1 MTTRFERLYEI
12 ACIYTDLVW
21 RDRYLLATH
30 FQLVGVKEIGLPPD
44 EMDVI
49 VLKRVME
56 KDIYDDFKRFA
67 HAYQAGKF
75 RSDTDWNHH

>member
-1 MTTRFERLYEI
+1 MTNFEKLYEI
-12 ACIYTDLVW
+12 ACIYTDLIW

-30 FQLVGVKEIGLPPD
+30 FDLVAIKEISLPPD

-56 KDIYDDFKRFA
+56 KDIYDDFKRLA
-67 HAYQAGKF
+67 HAYHAGKF
-75 RSDTDWNHH
+75 RNDINWNEH